1 MKTLIVEDDKA
12 ASKLLQAALEY
23 EGYRTKAVKDH
34 HEALLVL
41 ESQKVDCIVSDVTMP
56 NMDGFRMAYK
66 ERPSTRFTNIP
77 LIMYDSGA
85 TSEDDEQFAM
95 SLGVNK
101 YIRKSGSTKEVVK
114 AVSEIF
120 IPPVKASEE
129 MTQSAP
135 ENWAMDKYGKFLLD
149 KLETKIEELE
159 QIKIKLESNERELKE
174 LNEHLDLRVEDRTRE
189 LQRSLEKEKQL
200 VALKSKVVSIVS
212 HEFKTPLSS
221 INFQVGLVKKHSRNL
236 SWKEVMERMT
246 SVQQQIKHLTELL
259 DDLLTLGQEE
269 ACNLKVVSREV
280 HAGAFFKEIV
290 TDIMHSTNNTHTI
303 HSYINI
309 DQNKLMTDG
318 RLLRNIV
325 INLLSNAVKYS
336 PVSKTTNFTVTQENT
351 NLIIEVE
358 DFGIGIHKDELEAIF
373 NSFTRGINVAAIQG
387 TGLGLSIVQKA
398 VEALNGSISV
408 KSRLNEGS
416 VFKVRIPLPHPGPML
431 PETM

>member
-1 MKTLIVEDDKA
+1 METLIVEDDKA
-12 ASKLLQAALEY
+12 ASKLLQAALEH
-23 EGYRTKAVKDH
+23 EGYGTKAVKDH

-56 NMDGFRMAYK
+56 NMDGFRLVYK
-66 ERPSTRFTNIP
+66 VRQSGRFKNIP
-77 LIMYDSGA
+77 FIMYASGA

-149 KLETKIEELE
+149 KLESKIEELE
-159 QIKIKLESNERELKE
+159 QIKIKLELNEQELKE
-174 LNEHLDLRVEDRTRE
+174 LNEHLDLRVENRTRE
-189 LQRSLEKEKQL
+189 LQRSLEKEKEL
-200 VALKSKVVSIVS
+200 VALKSRFVSIVS

-221 INFQVGLVKKHSRNL
+221 IDFQVGLVKKHSRNL

-269 ACNLKVVSREV
+269 ACNLKAVSREV
-280 HAGAFFKEIV
+280 SAGAFFEEIV
-290 TDIMHSTNNTHTI
+290 TEIIQSVNNTHI
-303 HSYINI
+303 IRASINI
-309 DQNKLMTDG
+309 PHDKIRTDP
-318 RLLRNIV
+318 RLLVNIV
-325 INLLSNAVKYS
+325 ANLLNNAVKYS
-336 PVSKTTNFTVTQENT
+336 PALKPVNFTVTQENT
-351 NLIIEVE
+351 NMIMEVE
-358 DFGIGIHKDELEAIF
+358 DFGIGIDGSDLDTIF
-373 NSFTRGINVAAIQG
+373 HSFTRGKNVGTIQG

-416 VFKVRIPLPHPGPML
+416 VFNVRIPVG
-431 PETM
+431 